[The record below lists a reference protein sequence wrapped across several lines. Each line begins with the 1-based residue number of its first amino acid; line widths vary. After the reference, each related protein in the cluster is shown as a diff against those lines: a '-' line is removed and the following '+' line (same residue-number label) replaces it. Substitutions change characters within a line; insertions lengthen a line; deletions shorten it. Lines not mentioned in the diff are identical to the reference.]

1 MYRKSDELATVETRD
16 IAGASYEVVKTPDIN
31 IALVGSVEDINM
43 GHLKLVSMP
52 SRNSAP
58 FAPVD
63 LSVDFGACNYVVLK
77 KER

>member
-63 LSVDFGACNYVVLK
+63 LSVDFGASNFVVMK
-77 KER
+77 Q